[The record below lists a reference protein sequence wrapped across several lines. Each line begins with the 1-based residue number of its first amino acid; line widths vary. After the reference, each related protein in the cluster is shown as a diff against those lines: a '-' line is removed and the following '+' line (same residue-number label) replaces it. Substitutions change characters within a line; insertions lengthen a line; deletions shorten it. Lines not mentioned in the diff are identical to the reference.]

1 MNLEPFDFSERVN
14 ETELFQHLCFYHNEA
29 TNNMKIISFNK
40 ALALENFKRI
50 YRLLRL
56 ECTEYDKVKN
66 RDYIFA
72 NPIYCQYVNNIR
84 NAYAKSIRV
93 TSYSNLSSNLYDVQ
107 DYMKYG
113 FNDIFCLNDTDSF
126 DVDGIDNYLGRMCVI
141 ELENFELYVG
151 QLDLKLFSIPEEN
164 VESVSILF
172 LGKWKQLMINDIKR
186 IKLL

>member
-1 MNLEPFDFSERVN
+1 MNLEPFDFSKKVSEIY
-14 ETELFQHLCFYHNEA
+14 LFQHLCYYHNEA
-29 TNNMKIISFNK
+29 TKNMKIISSNK

-66 RDYIFA
+66 LEYIFA
-72 NPIYCQYVNNIR
+72 NPVYSQYVNNIR
-84 NAYAKSIRV
+84 NAYAKPIRV

-113 FNDIFCLNDTDSF
+113 FNDIFCLNDTDCF
-126 DVDGIDNYLGRMCVI
+126 DVESIGNYLGKICVI
-141 ELENFELYVG
+141 ELENFEVYVG

-164 VESVSILF
+164 VESVSISF
-172 LGKWKQLMINDIKR
+172 LGRWKQLMINDIKK
-186 IKLL
+186 INLL